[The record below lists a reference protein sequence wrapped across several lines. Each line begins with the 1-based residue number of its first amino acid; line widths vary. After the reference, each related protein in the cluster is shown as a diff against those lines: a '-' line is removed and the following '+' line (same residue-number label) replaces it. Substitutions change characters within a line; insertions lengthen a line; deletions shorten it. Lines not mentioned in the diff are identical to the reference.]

1 MGPHMGFSREISQAA
16 GQEMW
21 PPKAS
26 NPSGKSNARELQTKS
41 DLMDKLSRELG
52 LHTRCLLAFVGRD
65 GVVIQRNWVVKKN
78 NLHSER

>member
-26 NPSGKSNARELQTKS
+26 NPSGKSNAGELQTKS
-41 DLMDKLSRELG
+41 DLMDKLSRDSWSTYKVPPCLCGKRWGGHSKKLG
-52 LHTRCLLAFVGRD
+52 CEEKQPPF
-65 GVVIQRNWVVKKN
+65 
-78 NLHSER
+78 